1 MKNKYIKILLIILIF
16 VIVFSG
22 KEFLTKDNNDIN
34 LEDDFYNYINKDL
47 LAKNEIKENE
57 IGWSTFTIAQEEVN
71 EDVSLIIEDIIN
83 NKENP
88 NLNNLYNNFINTDF
102 RNKVGINPLKKYIN
116 MIDNSNNINVLVNNA
131 IKIENELGLSI
142 FTTMSVNSNMKN
154 TSENIVYLYP
164 VSFDFGSSCEYY
176 SNEDYSYYEA
186 LIKQYG
192 IKILKLYGYD
202 TKKAREVSN
211 KLNEFYNNVCSNS
224 KTNIE
229 LSDYS
234 NLHNIIT
241 KEELKEIYSNV
252 DIDYYLKINGIDNQ
266 EYFNIV
272 DKNNYES
279 INLYLTNDNL
289 DLLKEHIKLQILETY
304 SSYLSFDYMNL
315 SVELSN
321 KLSGIEESD
330 ETINNYAE
338 EVVKTYFS
346 SKIDKKYVNKYF
358 SNDKKIYIENMVN
371 DILSY
376 YKENLRSIDW
386 LSSDTKDNA
395 IKKLDNIKINVGYPE
410 EYSSYSNL
418 YNIKTYEEN
427 SNLVE
432 NIISVNKTISNYE
445 IERLNNNKKEWQIPL
460 TEVNAFYNPL
470 DNSIN
475 FPASLGRLVDENAS
489 YYKNLG
495 SIGMIIAH
503 EITHAFDN
511 NGALFDENGNYSN
524 WWNEKDYDNFEL
536 KQQEVID
543 YYSKYEIMDG
553 LYVNGELTVSEN
565 IADLGA
571 VNCIV
576 EIAKNKNASEE
587 EYKELFES
595 YANLWIS
602 EYTDNIKKILLLVDT
617 HSPDKIRV
625 NGVLSSIDK
634 FYEIYDINKKD
645 KMYIEK
651 EQRVKV
657 W

>member
-1 MKNKYIKILLIILIF
+1 MKNKYKKILLLVLII
-16 VIVFSG
+16 VIIFSG
-22 KEFLTKDNNDIN
+22 KEILTKDNNNIN
-34 LEDDFYNYINKDL
+34 LKDDFYNYINKDIL
-47 LAKNEIKENE
+47 EKNEIKENE
-57 IGWSTFTIAQEEVN
+57 IGWSVFTLAQQEVN
-71 EDVSLIIEDIIN
+71 NDVGLIIEDMIN
-83 NKENP
+83 TKEN
-88 NLNNLYNNFINTDF
+88 NNINNLYNNFINIDY
-102 RNKVGINPLKKYIN
+102 RNKIGINPLKQYIN
-116 MIDNSNNINVLVNNA
+116 IIDNSNNINSLIYNA
-131 IKIENELGLSI
+131 IRIENELGLSI
-142 FTTMSVNSNMKN
+142 FTIMSVNSNMKN

-176 SNEDYSYYEA
+176 SNEDYSCYEA

-211 KLNEFYNNVCSNS
+211 KLNEFYNNICSNS
-224 KTNIE
+224 KTSIE
-229 LSDYS
+229 LSNYS
-234 NLHNIIT
+234 GLYNIIT
-241 KEELKEIYSNV
+241 KEELKQIYSNI
-252 DIDYYLKINGIDNQ
+252 DIDYYLKTNGIDNQ

-279 INLYLTNDNL
+279 INSYLINDNL

-304 SSYLSFDYMNL
+304 SKYLSTDYMNL
-315 SVELSN
+315 NVELSN
-321 KLSGIEESD
+321 KLAGIEND
-330 ETINNYAE
+330 KTINNQAE
-338 EVVKTYFS
+338 EVIKTYFS
-346 SKIDKKYVNKYF
+346 SNIDKEYVDKHF
-358 SNDKKIYIENMVN
+358 SNDKKLYIENMIN

-376 YKENLRSIDW
+376 YKENLKDIDW
-386 LSSDTKDNA
+386 LSDETKDNA
-395 IKKLDNIKINVGYPE
+395 IKKLNNIKINVGYPE
-410 EYSSYSNL
+410 EYSSYSKL
-418 YNIKTYEEN
+418 YNIKTCEEN

-432 NIISVNKTISNYE
+432 NIISINKTISNYE

-470 DNSIN
+470 DNSIK
-475 FPASLGRLVDENAS
+475 FHASLGRLVNENAS

-511 NGALFDENGNYSN
+511 NGALFDENGNYNN
-524 WWNEKDYDNFEL
+524 WWNEKDYENFEL

-576 EIAKNKNASEE
+576 EIAKKKKAIEE
-587 EYKELFES
+587 EYKEMFES
-595 YANLWIS
+595 YANLWAS
-602 EYTDNIKKILLLVDT
+602 EYADSIKKMLMLVDT

-625 NGVLSSIDK
+625 NGVLSSTDK